1 MKKLKETFL
10 FRKRLKFFRV
20 YVLILM
26 FGCESENISDNDP
39 PGDVLIVSIE
49 PTNGGAL
56 INYELPSDNDIL
68 YVRAEYVNAQGQ
80 KVFRVSSK
88 HKTSLEISGMIDSTP
103 VDVNIKVVDE
113 SQNISEGINISV
125 TPQRSFIFDIL
136 ENISLVEDLGGVRVS
151 WENVEEKTVFVYLF
165 IEVNGIQEFR
175 ILSSNSRNNSQFVR
189 GLAATPTNFS
199 IKVEDF
205 DGNETPVRDVGQ
217 YTPLFEEKIAKDT
230 WTLVDNLSINGN
242 AYEGSTVNFWD
253 DIVDTAATNSEEDN
267 SYFIINRADNGGVLR
282 WPLDIVIDLNK
293 QVKINRFKVWQ
304 RAFWFNALNDPLEPY
319 YYQAENLRA
328 FDIYV
333 SNDKLEWE
341 LIGSYDIGDPMNSE
355 GIITGDK
362 LEEAALGHDFSL
374 EEISPQFR
382 YLKFSITANFG
393 SDTFVHGSEI
403 SLYGIDNL

>member
-10 FRKRLKFFRV
+10 FRKRLKFIWV

-113 SQNISEGINISV
+113 SQNISEGKNISV

-136 ENISLVEDLGGVRVS
+136 EKISLVEDLGGVRVS
-151 WENVEEKTVFVYLF
+151 WENVEEKTVFIYLF

-175 ILSSNSRNNSQFVR
+175 ILSSNSRNNSKFVR
-189 GLAATPTNFS
+189 GLACS
-199 IKVEDF
+199 
-205 DGNETPVRDVGQ
+205 
-217 YTPLFEEKIAKDT
+217 
-230 WTLVDNLSINGN
+230 
-242 AYEGSTVNFWD
+242 EG
-253 DIVDTAATNSEEDN
+253 
-267 SYFIINRADNGGVLR
+267 FITHL
-282 WPLDIVIDLNK
+282 IDS
-293 QVKINRFKVWQ
+293 V
-304 RAFWFNALNDPLEPY
+304 FNAL
-319 YYQAENLRA
+319 QGLRHR
-328 FDIYV
+328 
-333 SNDKLEWE
+333 L
-341 LIGSYDIGDPMNSE
+341 GCHHNSRIAIRVQ
-355 GIITGDK
+355 GMCM
-362 LEEAALGHDFSL
+362 
-374 EEISPQFR
+374 
-382 YLKFSITANFG
+382 
-393 SDTFVHGSEI
+393 
-403 SLYGIDNL
+403 

>member
-1 MKKLKETFL
+1 MKKLIEILLIKKHSILIGL
-10 FRKRLKFFRV
+10 FVF
-20 YVLILM
+20 ILTS
-26 FGCESENISDNDP
+26 GCESENISDNNP
-39 PGDVLIVSIE
+39 PGDISIVSIE
-49 PTNGGAL
+49 ETNGGAL
-56 INYELPSDNDIL
+56 ISYELPSDSDIL

-113 SQNISEGINISV
+113 SQNMSEGINISV
-125 TPQRSFIFDIL
+125 IPKRSFIFDIL

-151 WENVEEKTVFVYLF
+151 WENVEEKTVFIYLF
-165 IEVNGIQEFR
+165 IELNGIQEFR
-175 ILSSNSRNNSQFVR
+175 ILSSSSRNNSQFVR
-189 GLAATPTNFS
+189 GLAASPTSFS

-205 DGNETPVRDVGQ
+205 EGNETPILDIGQ

-242 AYEGSTVNFWD
+242 AYEGSTVKFWD
-253 DIVDTAATNSEEDN
+253 DIVDTASTNSDN

-304 RAFWFNALNDPLEPY
+304 RAFWYNAPDDPLEPY
-319 YYQAENLRA
+319 YYQAENLRT

-333 SNDKLEWE
+333 SNDKFDWE
-341 LIGSYDIGDPMNSE
+341 LLGSFDIGDPMNSE
-355 GIITGDK
+355 GIIQADK
-362 LEEAALGHDFSL
+362 LEEAAMGHDFIL
-374 EEISPQFR
+374 DEISPQFR